1 MKKTNRTLTIILLV
15 LIVSCVQT
23 DDFEIPKV
31 EIEEIN
37 ITANTNIQAIKYA
50 LDQSEEDIYTFNAD
64 DTSIMQGYV
73 ISSDEAGNFY
83 KTLIL
88 QDNYE
93 NPSAGIEMSID
104 LKSYF
109 TKYNFGRKVLIKMA
123 GLSIANNEGKYIIG
137 YLIKNK
143 IEAIP
148 EPLLNSYIIRT
159 QETESIIPK
168 KTSLTQLKNHSIG
181 TYIQLENLQ
190 FRNDE
195 VGKTFAGES
204 FDEFNGDRILIQCEN
219 QINTILSTS
228 TFSDFKSNLISD
240 KKGTL
245 SAVFTK
251 DYYAKKHVLVLNDLT
266 SFDFIED
273 ERCDP
278 SFLICDSNITNGSKL
293 IFYENFQEVKK
304 TKDLEALG
312 WTNINAYLGNEKFN
326 KRTSQGN
333 VSMQISAY
341 NSGEN
346 PLEAWLITPVIN
358 LDNSSNEILTF
369 DTKASYDN
377 GTILTAWVSTDFNKN
392 ISDATWQQLNVKI
405 SVGPGNTY
413 VNDYISSGEINLECL
428 DGDVFIALKYL
439 GGDPGV
445 STTYDV
451 DNFKIIGD

>member
-1 MKKTNRTLTIILLV
+1 MKKTKQLV
-15 LIVSCVQT
+15 IVIFLIFIVSCVQT
-23 DDFEIPKV
+23 DDFETPK
-31 EIEEIN
+31 IEVIAPNVLANSN
-37 ITANTNIQAIKYA
+37 IMAVKNA
-50 LDQSEEDIYTFNAD
+50 LNQSAEDIYTFNTD
-64 DTSIMQGYV
+64 DISIIEGYI

-83 KTLIL
+83 KILII
-88 QDNYE
+88 QDNFE
-93 NPSAGIEMSID
+93 NPSAGIEILID
-104 LKSYF
+104 LKASF
-109 TKYNFGRKVLIKMA
+109 TKYNFGRKIFIKMA
-123 GLSIANNEGKYIIG
+123 GLSVVNNGGKYKIG

-143 IEAIP
+143 VEEIP
-148 EPLLNSYIIRT
+148 ESLLDSFIIRSS
-159 QETESIIPK
+159 EIENIIPK
-168 KTSLTQLKNHSIG
+168 QITLAQLNNNRIG
-181 TYIQLENLQ
+181 TYIQIKNIQ

-195 VGKTFAGES
+195 IGKTFAGEA
-204 FDEFNGDRILIQCEN
+204 FDEFNGERVLIQCEN
-219 QINTILSTS
+219 QISTILSTS

-240 KKGTL
+240 KKGAL
-245 SAVFTK
+245 NAVFTK
-251 DYYAKKHVLVLNDLT
+251 DFYAEKYVLVLNDL
-266 SFDFIED
+266 SSYDFTEE

-278 SFLICDSNITNGSKL
+278 NFLICDYNITNGSKL
-293 IFYENFQEVKK
+293 IFFENFQEVKK

-326 KRTSQGN
+326 RRTSQGN

-346 PLEAWLITPVIN
+346 PLEAWLITPIIN

-377 GTILTAWVSTDFNKN
+377 GTILTAWVSTNFNGN
-392 ISDATWQQLNVKI
+392 ISDATWQQLDIKV

-413 VNDYISSGEINLECL
+413 VNDYITSGEVSLNCL

-439 GGDPGV
+439 GGDSII